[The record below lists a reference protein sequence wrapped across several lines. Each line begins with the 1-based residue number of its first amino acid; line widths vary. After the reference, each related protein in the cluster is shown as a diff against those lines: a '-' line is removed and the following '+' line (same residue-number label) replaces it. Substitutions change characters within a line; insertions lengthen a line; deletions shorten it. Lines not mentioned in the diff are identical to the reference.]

1 MLEMTYQKRG
11 YAIAN
16 ISPRKV
22 NKLIRKNMLLSRNLT
37 YQSDDPGD
45 ECRLRFTFRNYSK
58 NLRKSE
64 RYELN
69 HAVLHPHLHWR
80 AAVGA

>member
-1 MLEMTYQKRG
+1 
-11 YAIAN
+11 
-16 ISPRKV
+16 
-22 NKLIRKNMLLSRNLT
+22 MLLSRNLT